1 MLPLVLFGAKTDN
14 GAQNGRRS
22 GCDEGF
28 QAVTRIGNGHIIW
41 LNERADFTPTLPN
54 LSAISMDDG
63 DDGVALS
70 DDLIF
75 DPQSEIDRLMAHTAS
90 STIELRL
97 ERLERVPGVRA
108 VLCLDEQSG
117 GIIYKCPESFSDFE
131 AARHAL
137 PLLELSRRFRST
149 VASLLPNDDGPVLLS
164 VRTRHTEYVLCPDAL
179 HKMAV
184 CVVQGLTPD
193 AGEDAVTALALR
205 QLRIWERTRIG
216 ASDQTIDWL
225 FGNADE

>member
-1 MLPLVLFGAKTDN
+1 M
-14 GAQNGRRS
+14 S
-22 GCDEGF
+22 
-28 QAVTRIGNGHIIW
+28 IH
-41 LNERADFTPTLPN
+41 
-54 LSAISMDDG
+54 SMVDG
-63 DDGVALS
+63 EDGVALS

>member
-1 MLPLVLFGAKTDN
+1 VP
-14 GAQNGRRS
+14 
-22 GCDEGF
+22 
-28 QAVTRIGNGHIIW
+28 RIGNGHMIG
-41 LNERADFTPTLPN
+41 LAERVDFTPSLPKM
-54 LSAISMDDG
+54 SIHSMDDG
-63 DDGVALS
+63 GEDGVALS